1 MNPDPS
7 SLDNLHDIVPPPSV
21 PWWPPAPAWYWVLGA
36 LGVVAMVLLLR
47 SFMHWQRNRYRREA
61 LAELA
66 RYRAA
71 LVDPA
76 QRGGALVALSELLK
90 RTAVTAFPRSEVAS
104 LTGEEW
110 YSFLDRTGREAAF
123 CKGDGAVLEA
133 AAYDPRSVAGVD
145 ENKARYLA
153 QRVRNWL
160 AHHQADMVSDTG
172 GAP

>member
-7 SLDNLHDIVPPPSV
+7 SLDNLHDIVPPPPV

-47 SFMHWQRNRYRREA
+47 SFMRWQRNRYRREA

-66 RYRAA
+66 RHQAA
-71 LVDPA
+71 LGDPA

-104 LTGEEW
+104 LTGESW
-110 YSFLDRTGREAAF
+110 YSFLDRTGRGATF
-123 CKGDGAVLEA
+123 SKRDGAVLET

-145 ENKARYLA
+145 ENKARDLA

-160 AHHQADMVSDTG
+160 VHHQADAVLNRG